1 MKILHWCYICFF
13 VIFIACN
20 DGSTVDTNTST
31 IQVDSPAMEE
41 TSYQTDTTYMTEP
54 VEATSSDINSETS
67 VTTVTDTM
75 PKPHIIKKRNNPAP
89 QVHVQEMPM
98 PGVSSQDKHIIDS
111 IKAAR
116 KKIKEN

>member
-1 MKILHWCYICFF
+1 MKIFNWCYICFF

-20 DGSTVDTNTST
+20 DGSNTDADTAAMQVDT
-31 IQVDSPAMEE
+31 VMEE
-41 TSYQTDTTYMTEP
+41 TAYSSVDTTYISDT
-54 VEATSSDINSETS
+54 VEVSSGDVENETS
-67 VTTVTDTM
+67 VTTTSDTL

-98 PGVSSQDKHIIDS
+98 PGGSSQDKHIIDS